1 MRFRSAFPLF
11 LLSFT
16 AIAQTPAPHL
26 WTDLQAK
33 REMLP
38 GYHQEFDVSQTYK
51 LPQHDQSSKRQVVLD
66 VTRGQ
71 WRESSIS
78 GSGDRIRIFDGAGT
92 LYFESDGDEYI
103 RTKHK
108 SKDDDPAPS
117 PYTLNA
123 EWPKAVESGRQPC
136 TADANSHL
144 CIVIDVP
151 LKKTA
156 EVSTTGKITQVLG
169 GNARLMID
177 SQTGLLMA
185 SRAVRTIQ
193 NPNTT
198 YQADVS
204 YKLTRL
210 SAGVAPEPS
219 LFQLPS
225 ADMRE
230 VKELSRWTA
239 SKIKKQLA
247 GKPAPEL
254 NATDIEGKPVS
265 LEAFKGKT
273 VLLDFWT
280 TWCPPCRADA
290 PALDK
295 LYQRYNN
302 KELTI
307 VGISVSEE
315 RPIVQKFL
323 LEHPHSFPILLT
335 TENEM
340 PRPYQIGTFPTYI
353 VIGQDGILTAVVEG
367 DQGFGEL
374 RKLLKKAGLD
384 TD

>member
-1 MRFRSAFPLF
+1 MRFVAGFPLF
-11 LLSFT
+11 LVSLN

-26 WTDLQAK
+26 WTDLQVK

-38 GYHQEFDVSQTYK
+38 GYHQEFNVSQTFK
-51 LPQHDQSSKRQVVLD
+51 LPQHDQSSKHQVILD
-66 VTRGQ
+66 AVPRQ
-71 WRESSIS
+71 WRETSVS
-78 GSGDRIRIFDGAGT
+78 GSGERIRIFDGTSLLT
-92 LYFESDGDEYI
+92 LEQDGDEYM

-108 SKDDDPAPS
+108 PKDDDPMPS
-117 PYTLNA
+117 PYTLDA
-123 EWPKAVESGRQPC
+123 EWPKAVETGRQPC
-136 TADANSHL
+136 NSAATSHT
-144 CIVIDVP
+144 CVIMDVP
-151 LKKTA
+151 LKRSTQLAAPGKT
-156 EVSTTGKITQVLG
+156 TQVLG
-169 GNARLMID
+169 GTARLVFD
-177 SQTGLLMA
+177 TETGLLVA
-185 SRAVRTIQ
+185 SRSLRNIQ
-193 NPNTT
+193 NQTSS
-198 YQADVS
+198 YQADVAYTVQRS
-204 YKLTRL
+204 
-210 SAGVAPEPS
+210 SSGVVPEAA
-219 LFQLPS
+219 LFKLPS

-247 GKPAPEL
+247 GKLAPEL
-254 NATDIEGKPVS
+254 NAMDIQGKPVS
-265 LEAFKGKT
+265 LAAFKGKT

-295 LYQRYNN
+295 LYQRYSE
-302 KELTI
+302 KELMI

-315 RPIVQKFL
+315 RAIVEKFL
-323 LEHPHSFPILLT
+323 REHPHAFPVLLT

-353 VIGQDGILTAVVEG
+353 VIDPDGNLTAAVEG